1 MAQTERRVTRHFFVE
16 IFGTNQQYAVY
27 IIFKVHIPNKDL
39 FL

>member
-27 IIFKVHIPNKDL
+27 ITFRSIPNKDL